1 MRACVVDYY
10 NSSFWDDYET
20 VDPSKKPSPTPK
32 IKIKASEKF
41 IDKKNVKEALVRG
54 KKANIEEI
62 DLFLTLSK
70 VIIILSK
77 QIQ

>member
-1 MRACVVDYY
+1 M
-10 NSSFWDDYET
+10 E
-20 VDPSKKPSPTPK
+20 
-32 IKIKASEKF
+32 ASEKF
-41 IDKKNVKEALVRG
+41 IDKKHVKEALVRG